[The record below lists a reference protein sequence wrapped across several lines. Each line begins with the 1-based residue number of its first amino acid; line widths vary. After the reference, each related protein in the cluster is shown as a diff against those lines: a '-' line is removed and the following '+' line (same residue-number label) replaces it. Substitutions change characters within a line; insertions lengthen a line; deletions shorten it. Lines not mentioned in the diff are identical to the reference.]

1 MVAGVVPGVATRG
14 GALGSGE
21 VSPAQRMRSVTFHTL
36 VVLQYYTGTWR
47 RGEHLGLQPELGHV
61 GSGSLM

>member
-1 MVAGVVPGVATRG
+1 MVPGVVPGVGTRG

-36 VVLQYYTGTWR
+36 VLLQYTGTWR

>member
-21 VSPAQRMRSVTFHTL
+21 VSPAQRMRGVTL
-36 VVLQYYTGTWR
+36 VVLQYTGTWR

>member
-1 MVAGVVPGVATRG
+1 MAGVVPGVATRG

-36 VVLQYYTGTWR
+36 ALLQYTGTWR

-61 GSGSLM
+61 GSGSLI

>member
-21 VSPAQRMRSVTFHTL
+21 ASPAQRMRSVTL
-36 VVLQYYTGTWR
+36 VVLQYTGTWR
-47 RGEHLGLQPELGHV
+47 RGEHLRLQPELGHV

>member
-1 MVAGVVPGVATRG
+1 MVPGVVPGVGTRG

-21 VSPAQRMRSVTFHTL
+21 ESPAQRMRSVTFHTL
-36 VVLQYYTGTWR
+36 VLLQYTGTWR

-61 GSGSLM
+61 GSGSLI